1 MDAILQATDL
11 KKRFKLSAKQQKL
24 ENSRRKFVDAV
35 GGLSFS
41 VNRGEIYGLLG
52 PNGAGKTTTLRMLA
66 TLIRPDAG
74 DALLEGR
81 SIVKEPEEVRRRI
94 GFLTSELK
102 LEDYFSPSYLFDFFA
117 QLHGLSP
124 QARAARKA
132 ELFDTFGIG
141 EFAGVKVAN
150 LSTGMKQK
158 AALAISL
165 AHKLTRALAQARK
178 SGEIPYLRPDGKA
191 QVTVEYDDDRPVR
204 IEAVVIS
211 TQHAPEVTHEQIK
224 RDMLE
229 KIIRPVVPASLL
241 DQNTKFFI
249 NPTGRFVVGGPQG
262 DSGLTG
268 RKIIVDSYGGYG
280 HHGGGAFSG
289 KDPSK
294 VDRSAA
300 YAMRHV
306 AKNLVA
312 AGLCRRC
319 EVGVAYAIGVAKPVS
334 VFVDSEGTGVIP
346 DDKLAKIVEETFDL
360 RPAAIIRRLNLKRPI
375 YQQIA
380 AYGHFG
386 RDDLDLPWER
396 LDMAEALKSA
406 AARA

>member
-1 MDAILQATDL
+1 MDAILQAMDL

-141 EFAGVKVAN
+141 EFAG
-150 LSTGMKQK
+150 MKQK

-165 AHKLTRALAQARK
+165 AHDPDIVIFDEPTNGLDVLTAKVVTDYLLALRRQ
-178 SGEIPYLRPDGKA
+178 GKTLI
-191 QVTVEYDDDRPVR
+191 V
-204 IEAVVIS
+204 S
-211 TQHAPEVTHEQIK
+211 THIFS
-224 RDMLE
+224 LIE
-229 KIIRPVVPASLL
+229 KIC
-241 DQNTKFFI
+241 
-249 NPTGRFVVGGPQG
+249 
-262 DSGLTG
+262 
-268 RKIIVDSYGGYG
+268 
-280 HHGGGAFSG
+280 
-289 KDPSK
+289 
-294 VDRSAA
+294 DR
-300 YAMRHV
+300 
-306 AKNLVA
+306 
-312 AGLCRRC
+312 
-319 EVGVAYAIGVAKPVS
+319 VGVIIGGKMAADGTLQEVCAGQSLEDRFFAIYAQTVG
-334 VFVDSEGTGVIP
+334 
-346 DDKLAKIVEETFDL
+346 EE
-360 RPAAIIRRLNLKRPI
+360 A
-375 YQQIA
+375 
-380 AYGHFG
+380 
-386 RDDLDLPWER
+386 
-396 LDMAEALKSA
+396 
-406 AARA
+406 